1 MNYEITKQEKRISEE
16 VTKRLKQDLHLNV
29 TTGFVYGNENE
40 GTEFLFY
47 VWNDRYNYT
56 KIQLASIQNLTKE
69 IKNLD
74 DKDLLNIYTVAAL
87 QSLKDKGKNTEEHKS
102 TAEERYVTDILE
114 ENNVKDLHVIDGC
127 LYSKEFTEGIDLSD
141 IRALN
146 YSTANKILHLMDY
159 GLEEF
164 DIDLNRG
171 KITWINEDELNYEE

>member
-47 VWNDRYNYT
+47 VWNNKYDYT
-56 KIQLASIQNLTKE
+56 EIQLASIQNLTKE
-69 IKNLD
+69 IKNLE

-102 TAEERYVTDILE
+102 TAEERYVVDILE
-114 ENNVKDLHVIDGC
+114 ENNVKDLYVLDGC
-127 LYSKEFTEGIDLSD
+127 LYSKEFTEGIDLDD
-141 IRALN
+141 ISSLN
-146 YSTANKILHLMDY
+146 YSTTDKILHLMDY

-164 DIDLNRG
+164 SIDIN
-171 KITWINEDELNYEE
+171 KEEITWITKNVHNYEE